1 MDPQDKTPSTRLGDD
16 DGPNKLL
23 VALGALGIA
32 LVLTW
37 AVATLFEIAFA
48 KALAAVI
55 IGLFCVLVALLMAG
69 IT

>member
-1 MDPQDKTPSTRLGDD
+1 MHDSDHPGDA
-16 DGPNKLL
+16 PVNKALIALL
-23 VALGALGIA
+23 AIVGV

-55 IGLFCVLVALLMAG
+55 VFVFLAFVALLMAG
-69 IT
+69 IS